1 MRLDQ
6 YLVDNGLVPS
16 RERGRALIMAGQV
29 YLNGQKAEKAGLQI
43 GENAVVDVRGEDCP
57 YVSRG
62 GYKLEKA
69 LQVFD
74 TSPRDR
80 ICMDI
85 GASTGGFTD
94 CLLQNG
100 AKKVYAVDVGYG
112 QLAWKLRCD
121 ERVVVMERTNVRN
134 VTAEQVNDCI
144 DYYTIDVAFISTK
157 HVFPVIKE
165 LSGAS
170 GKACEVICLVKPQFE
185 AGKEYV
191 GKNGV
196 VKDFVTHMRTINDVA
211 EYAKQND
218 LFVHGVDYSPVQG
231 PKGNVEFLLHL
242 CSRDAGL
249 ELSDEAIKNVVQR
262 AHSEFGLA

>member
-16 RERGRALIMAGQV
+16 RERGRALIMAGLV
-29 YLNGQKAEKAGLQI
+29 YLNGQKAEKAGLQVA
-43 GENAVVDVRGEDCP
+43 ENAVIDVRGEDCP

-69 LQVFD
+69 LKIFD
-74 TSPRDR
+74 TSPQNCV
-80 ICMDI
+80 CMDI

-121 ERVVVMERTNVRN
+121 ERVVPMERTNIRN
-134 VTAEQVNDCI
+134 VTKEQIDKNI
-144 DYYTIDVAFISTK
+144 DYFTIDVAFISTK
-157 HVFPVIKE
+157 HVFPTVSL
-165 LSGAS
+165 LSGEQ
-170 GKACEVICLVKPQFE
+170 CEVICLVKPQFE
-185 AGKEYV
+185 AGKDKV

-196 VKDFVTHMRTINDVA
+196 VKDFETHVDVIKKTA
-211 EYAKQND
+211 EYAIQNQ
-218 LFVHGVDYSPVQG
+218 LYPLELDYSPVQG
-231 PKGNVEFLLHL
+231 PKGNTEFLMRLGKMEPA
-242 CSRDAGL
+242 AGL
-249 ELSDEAIKNVVQR
+249 SVERIEEVVRR